1 MDGGEFS
8 DLEDGYIYNYIS
20 EFDKD
25 ELYSSFYLK
34 EKIEIINN
42 IIDISIIEVKS
53 IIAKINGQPSL
64 VLLFK
69 FANNNKYIYGRAYT
83 NNNRNDREHLE
94 MLLFQKEL
102 PLSFIDLNNN
112 IVKTVGISNDFKENI
127 KTFIKNK
134 RFTSNIEL
142 YNLNGKG
149 YKLED
154 IWLEA

>member
-1 MDGGEFS
+1 LDGEEFS
-8 DLEDGYIYNYIS
+8 NLEDGYIYNYIS
-20 EFDKD
+20 EFNKE

-34 EKIEIINN
+34 EKLEIINN
-42 IIDISIIEVKS
+42 IIDISTIEVKS
-53 IIAKINGQPSL
+53 TVAKIDGQPSL
-64 VLLFK
+64 ILLFK
-69 FANNNKYIYGRAYT
+69 FANNNKYLYGRAYT
-83 NNNRNDREHLE
+83 NTNRNDREHLE

-102 PLSFIDLNNN
+102 PLVFVDLDNN
-112 IVKTVGISNDFKENI
+112 IVKTVGILNDFKEDI